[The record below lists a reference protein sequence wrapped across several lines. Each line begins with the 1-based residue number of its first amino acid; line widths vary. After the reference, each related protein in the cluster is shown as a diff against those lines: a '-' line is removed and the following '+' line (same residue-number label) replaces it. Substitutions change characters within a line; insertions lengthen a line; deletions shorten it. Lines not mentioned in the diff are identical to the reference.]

1 MKYAKIADKSN
12 LIRDMETTVVLN
24 VDRTQIDAFNT
35 QRKKILSEKAEREQ
49 TKLRLTRIEDDMQ
62 EIKNLLKEI
71 SMLRSND
78 GN

>member
-1 MKYAKIADKSN
+1 MKYAKIADKNN
-12 LIRDMETTVVLN
+12 LVRDMETTAVLN

-49 TKLRLTRIEDDMQ
+49 TKFRLTRIEDDMQ
-62 EIKNLLKEI
+62 EIKKLLKEI

>member
-12 LIRDMETTVVLN
+12 LIRDMETTAVLN
-24 VDRTQIDAFNT
+24 VDRTQIDTFNA

-71 SMLRSND
+71 TMLRSNN

>member
-1 MKYAKIADKSN
+1 MKYAKIADKNN
-12 LIRDMETTVVLN
+12 LVRDMETTAVLN

-49 TKLRLTRIEDDMQ
+49 TKFRLTRIEDDMQ
-62 EIKNLLKEI
+62 EIKKLLKEI
-71 SMLRSND
+71 TMLRSND

>member
-1 MKYAKIADKSN
+1 MKYAKIADKNN
-12 LIRDMETTVVLN
+12 LVRDMETTAVLN

-62 EIKNLLKEI
+62 EIKKLLKEI